1 MACVITISYQLA
13 AHLPIYYFYNMR
25 VSLSINSIHLCVVC
39 GQVTPLLFLPSSR
52 IRSRFL
58 PLLFVVFFP
67 VPMCSMEDCSCR
79 CLAKMA
85 RIADGCVYESSLE
98 LTQTQRR
105 GQLSCLLY
113 NNHGFRTPYVSRL
126 TDGDLKE
133 SWVCVSI
140 RFVFYF
146 FVGLYLN
153 PMDGICSFVL

>member
-1 MACVITISYQLA
+1 MCGVWL
-13 AHLPIYYFYNMR
+13 
-25 VSLSINSIHLCVVC
+25 SL
-39 GQVTPLLFLPSSR
+39 PLLFPPSSR

-67 VPMCSMEDCSCR
+67 VLVCSMEDCSCG

-85 RIADGCVYESSLE
+85 RIADGCVYESGLE

-113 NNHGFRTPYVSRL
+113 DNHGFRTPYVCRL

-140 RFVFYF
+140 RFGSYF
-146 FVGLYLN
+146 LDGFCLN
-153 PMDGICSFVL
+153 PMDWICSFVLWIACLYFLILVLLDFNSRDFCVNLFIT